1 MKLIRSMNVVLLPA
15 LVLAFCVTGAQAN
28 VGFKVIHSFN
38 GDDGAIPYGGVAPAP
53 HGGFYVATLGGGS
66 SNGGALTLINKDG
79 TSRVLH
85 SFTGGNDGQSPF
97 GTPFRWS
104 VDGNIYGTT
113 EEGGASSCGTIY
125 RYAPRSGAY
134 QQLYAFRCSPDG
146 AYPVAALND
155 IGGVLESTANGGGS
169 HDVGALIFVR
179 SDGSAGTSCSFSGND
194 GDFPDASVAPAN
206 GNYYTIAHEDDIGY
220 GTVTEFHGVT
230 CNTSVIHRFASGS
243 DGAFPSG
250 SLLFYNNALYGT
262 TVFGGGPNLGT
273 VFRVN
278 LDGSNYAVLHS
289 FQGICCGNSD
299 GSFPESALTLNPND
313 NMLYGTTTNGGNS
326 SDLGTV
332 FKIDPNTGTETVV
345 HSFSGTDGA
354 NPTGDLYIR
363 KGNIYGTIYGTTQDG
378 GAHNAGVV
386 FRLKT

>member
-1 MKLIRSMNVVLLPA
+1 MKISRSMNVVLFPA
-15 LVLAFCVTGAQAN
+15 LAVAFSATSAQA
-28 VGFKVIHSFN
+28 GFTVLHSFT
-38 GDDGAIPYGGVAPAP
+38 GGDGAMPYGGVAPAP
-53 HGGFYVATLGGGS
+53 HGGFYVATLGGGA

-85 SFTGGNDGQSPF
+85 SFTGGSDGQSPF

-104 VDGNIYGTT
+104 LDGNIYGTT

-125 RYAPRSGAY
+125 RYAPHSSAY

-250 SLLFYNNALYGT
+250 SLLFYNNALY
-262 TVFGGGPNLGT
+262 
-273 VFRVN
+273 
-278 LDGSNYAVLHS
+278 
-289 FQGICCGNSD
+289 
-299 GSFPESALTLNPND
+299 
-313 NMLYGTTTNGGNS
+313 
-326 SDLGTV
+326 
-332 FKIDPNTGTETVV
+332 
-345 HSFSGTDGA
+345 
-354 NPTGDLYIR
+354 
-363 KGNIYGTIYGTTQDG
+363 
-378 GAHNAGVV
+378 
-386 FRLKT
+386 

>member
-1 MKLIRSMNVVLLPA
+1 MNVVLLPA
-15 LVLAFCVTGAQAN
+15 LALAFSVTGAQASG
-28 VGFKVIHSFN
+28 GFKVIHSFT
-38 GDDGAIPYGGVAPAP
+38 GSDGTRPYAGLAPAP
-53 HGGFYVATLGGGS
+53 HGGFYVATIWGGS
-66 SNGGALTLINKDG
+66 SNGGALTLINRDG

-85 SFTGGNDGQSPF
+85 SFTGGSDGQNPF

-104 VDGNIYGTT
+104 IDGNLYGAT
-113 EEGGASSCGTIY
+113 EGGGASSCGTIY
-125 RYAPRSGAY
+125 RYAPHSDSY

-146 AYPVAALND
+146 AYPVAALTD
-155 IGGVLESTANGGGS
+155 IGGVLESTASEGGAS
-169 HDVGALIFVR
+169 DVGALIFVR

-194 GDFPDASVAPAN
+194 GDYPDASITPAN
-206 GNYYTIAHEDDIGY
+206 GNYYTVAHEDDIGY
-220 GTVTEFHGVT
+220 GTITEFHGVT

-273 VFRVN
+273 VFRVG
-278 LDGSNYAVLHS
+278 LDGGNYAVLHT

-299 GSFPESALTLNPND
+299 GSFPESALTLNPVD

-332 FKIDPNTGTETVV
+332 FKIDPNSGAETIV
-345 HSFSGTDGA
+345 HSFSGPDGA

-363 KGNIYGTIYGTTQDG
+363 NGNIYGTTQDG
-378 GAHNAGVV
+378 GANGAGVV
-386 FRLKT
+386 FKLKT